1 MKNDFQQIVD
11 LKKEK
16 NKDDNLE
23 AEPVFKKT
31 INKNSNKIRKIYNT
45 KNTKQDLQK
54 ISQPINN
61 FKTENIYKKFVFIL
75 AFALICI
82 IVYFLFFNNLK
93 NNNIKKIA
101 ENKINNWYSVKLTNN
116 ETYYGQIEDIKA
128 DPIIVKNVYYNYDQS
143 NKEENKN
150 NNLRLIKKGKETYG
164 PDGTMNIVRSHVLY
178 MEPLSADSKVLQA
191 ILNDNS
197 K

>member
-23 AEPVFKKT
+23 TEPVFKKT
-31 INKNSNKIRKIYNT
+31 IKKNSNKIRKIYNT

-128 DPIIVKNVYYNYDQS
+128 DPIIVKGVYYNYDES

-164 PDGTMNIVRSHVLY
+164 PDGTMNIVRSQVLY

-191 ILNDNS
+191 ILSDNS

>member
-16 NKDDNLE
+16 NKNDNLE
-23 AEPVFKKT
+23 TEPIFEKT
-31 INKNSNKIRKIYNT
+31 IKKDSNKIRKTYNT

-61 FKTENIYKKFVFIL
+61 SKTENIYKKFVFIL
-75 AFALICI
+75 AFALICVV
-82 IVYFLFFNNLK
+82 VYFLFFNNLK
-93 NNNIKKIA
+93 NNNIEKIA
-101 ENKINNWYSVKLTNN
+101 ENKTNNWYSIELSNN